1 MHVVLDV
8 CTGEDVIL
16 GQECLQDFGEVT
28 ASGIEDLEHKDT
40 SAHAQLQDGSREG
53 CWRFLCPIEYEF
65 RKHTKSP
72 L

>member
-8 CTGEDVIL
+8 CTGEDVVL

-40 SAHAQLQDGSREG
+40 SAHA
-53 CWRFLCPIEYEF
+53 
-65 RKHTKSP
+65 
-72 L
+72 